1 MTAITATIPA
11 ASARFTPLLERLLP
25 GLFKVPFQKFAVD
38 PCLVRYIMRV
48 RVDLGADF
56 KLQVVEGDVFLFEAN
71 GKIRDCFRLSSL
83 AKEATKKRLS
93 NITKLDVETVNSLV
107 SEFLFKLKIGREEGN
122 EKGGRRASFR

>member
-1 MTAITATIPA
+1 
-11 ASARFTPLLERLLP
+11 
-25 GLFKVPFQKFAVD
+25 
-38 PCLVRYIMRV
+38 MRV

-93 NITKLDVETVNSLV
+93 NITKLDVETVNSPV

-122 EKGGRRASFR
+122 EKGGRRASSR